1 MKGVV
6 QKIIILMNWKKV
18 NNIVMSESS
27 LIPWQPLVNNRFEK
41 LKSKDKRGSN
51 LDIITSPV
59 IARWEL
65 KNQKCSLVL
74 DCYTLNNNKAVLEV
88 SGDIQGPMV
97 SVPEVRSQVEI
108 IVRIFIIQSN

>member
-1 MKGVV
+1 
-6 QKIIILMNWKKV
+6 MNWKKV

-65 KNQKCSLVL
+65 KNQKCSVVL
-74 DCYTLNNNKAVLEV
+74 DCYTLHNNKAVLEV

-108 IVRIFIIQSN
+108 IVRIFFIQSN